1 MPSRARIG
9 ERAHCASHHALLRPG
24 RLVHERG
31 RLVGAAARGQKLGG
45 KLGEHTRAQED
56 DHSRATFRHGAH
68 ALARGHGGTSGK
80 PRDHDRLADSRQ
92 RVFLAKR
99 RRGTAKARHAGHH
112 LVVHAA
118 RVECVHL
125 LLDGAVQA
133 RVARVQAHH
142 FLAPRIRRAH
152 HVEHFLQG
160 HVRAVVDDAGF
171 LALSEQLGV
180 HKASRPND
188 HVGRAQKARPAQR
201 DKVGGARACANDM
214 NHPSLPLPVFSSQPF
229 TPPFAQRAKHGVCG
243 GNRRKYAGRR
253 RNAARPGFD
262 TFTSAHYHSKSF
274 GNEHMTIG

>member
-1 MPSRARIG
+1 MPSRAP
-9 ERAHCASHHALLRPG
+9 ASASVPTVQRTTRSPG
-24 RLVHERG
+24 RLVHERR

-56 DHSRATFRHGAH
+56 DHSRAAFRHGAH
-68 ALARGHGGTSGK
+68 ALARGHGGAPGK

-125 LLDGAVQA
+125 LLDGAVQG
-133 RVARVQAHH
+133 RVACVQAHH

-188 HVGRAQKARPAQR
+188 HVGRTQKARPAQR

-214 NHPSLPLPVFSSQPF
+214 NHPSLPFPF
-229 TPPFAQRAKHGVCG
+229 LIATVYAAIRAAGKTRRLRRQSAQIRRQEAQCRPPWL
-243 GNRRKYAGRR
+243 
-253 RNAARPGFD
+253 
-262 TFTSAHYHSKSF
+262 
-274 GNEHMTIG
+274 

>member
-1 MPSRARIG
+1 MTIVEPLSAMVRMPSPAG
-9 ERAHCASHHALLRPG
+9 MG
-24 RLVHERG
+24 VH
-31 RLVGAAARGQKLGG
+31 
-45 KLGEHTRAQED
+45 
-56 DHSRATFRHGAH
+56 
-68 ALARGHGGTSGK
+68 SGK

-118 RVECVHL
+118 RVERVHL

-142 FLAPRIRRAH
+142 FLAPRICRAH

-180 HKASRPND
+180 LRL
-188 HVGRAQKARPAQR
+188 PAQTTTS
-201 DKVGGARACANDM
+201 AA
-214 NHPSLPLPVFSSQPF
+214 
-229 TPPFAQRAKHGVCG
+229 
-243 GNRRKYAGRR
+243 RR
-253 RNAARPGFD
+253 RRAPRSVIRSAAPEP
-262 TFTSAHYHSKSF
+262 AP
-274 GNEHMTIG
+274 TI